1 MHKRLTR
8 VLGSIFCVLGLGL
21 ALFGFD
27 GAWRAYGQTAGP
39 TPTPDFDLPITKAVT
54 PSNGLPGD
62 TVTFSINVTNDQ
74 PQTQTNVVVT
84 DSVVNFLEVVGASSS
99 KGTASFSGQ
108 EVRADVGTLAS
119 GESVTLTITTRIQ
132 AGTAAGT
139 VGQNVAFVNTASGS
153 SSSSNVVTVTVGG
166 DTTVTPTPLPTQ
178 VPNGPKLVVEKSAS
192 PASGKVGD
200 LISFKIVVRNT
211 GGATAP
217 DVVVNDRILD
227 FLEVVGVQTSKGSA
241 TTTGQAVKV
250 SVGDLAA
257 GESVTIV
264 ITTKI
269 RAGTTSGQQGINIA
283 EAVASDGS
291 GGSSSTPSNPVAI
304 AVDRSAPV
312 GLPDTS
318 APSQTAWIFWLGL
331 GLAITG
337 GLLLM
342 VSRRRSEA

>member
-8 VLGSIFCVLGLGL
+8 VLGTIFCVLGLGL

-39 TPTPDFDLPITKAVT
+39 TPTPDFDLPITKAVS
-54 PSNGLPGD
+54 PSNALPGD

-74 PQTQTNVVVT
+74 PQTQTNVVIT

-119 GESVTLTITTRIQ
+119 GESVRLTITTRVR
-132 AGTAAGT
+132 AGTAPGT
-139 VGQNVAFVNTASGS
+139 IGQNVAFVNTASGS
-153 SSSSNVVTVTVGG
+153 SSSSNVVTVTIGG
-166 DTTVTPTPLPTQ
+166 EGTPTPSPTP
-178 VPNGPKLVVEKSAS
+178 VPAGSKLVVEKSAS

-200 LISFKIVVRNT
+200 LITFKIVVRNT
-211 GGATAP
+211 GGSTAP
-217 DVVVNDRILD
+217 NVVVNDRILD
-227 FLEVVGVQTSKGSA
+227 FLEVVSVQTSKGSA

-250 SVGDLAA
+250 TVGDLAA
-257 GESVTIV
+257 GESVTIA

-269 RAGTTSGQQGINIA
+269 RAGTVSGQQGINIA

-291 GGSSSTPSNPVAI
+291 GGSSSTTSNPVAI
-304 AVDRSAPV
+304 AVDRNPPA

-318 APSQTAWIFWLGL
+318 APNQASWIFWLGL
-331 GLAITG
+331 GMAITG

-342 VSRRRSEA
+342 VSRRRSVA

>member
-1 MHKRLTR
+1 MHKRLQR
-8 VLGSIFCVLGLGL
+8 VLGTIFCVLGLGL

-39 TPTPDFDLPITKAVT
+39 TPTPDFDLPITKAVS
-54 PSNGLPGD
+54 PSNALPGD

-74 PQTQTNVVVT
+74 PQAQTNVVLT
-84 DSVVNFLEVVGASSS
+84 DSVVNFLEVVAASSS

-108 EVRADVGTLAS
+108 TVRADVGTLAS
-119 GESVTLTITTRIQ
+119 GESVTLTITTRVR
-132 AGTAAGT
+132 ADTAAGT
-139 VGQNVAFVNTASGS
+139 IGQNVAFVNTASGS
-153 SSSSNVVTVTVGG
+153 SSSSNVVTVTIGG
-166 DTTVTPTPLPTQ
+166 DGTPTPSPTPLP
-178 VPNGPKLVVEKSAS
+178 VGPKLVVEKSAS

-200 LISFKIVVRNT
+200 LITFKIVVRNT
-211 GGATAP
+211 GGSTAP
-217 DVVVNDRILD
+217 NVVVNDRILD
-227 FLEVVGVQTSKGSA
+227 FLEVVSVQTSKGSA

-250 SVGDLAA
+250 TVGDLAA
-257 GESVTIV
+257 GESVTIA

-269 RAGTTSGQQGINIA
+269 RAGTSSGQQGINIA

-318 APSQTAWIFWLGL
+318 APNQASWIFWLGL

-342 VSRRRSEA
+342 VSRRRSVA